1 MKLTSQ
7 IQGKNY
13 QFKDLKDLFAKA
25 NEERSGDTLAGL
37 GAMSAQER
45 VAAKRVLAEITL
57 EQIRDNPLI
66 SPEND
71 EVSLIIEQQV
81 NERLYSQVKGWT
93 VAQLREW
100 ILSETTS
107 GTDILRVSRG
117 LTSEM
122 IAAVTKLMSNLDLVY
137 GAKKVEVI
145 TRCNTSI
152 GYRGTLS
159 SRLQPNHPTDSV
171 EGMLAS
177 LRDGLSFGVG
187 DAVVG
192 INPVDDSTENVK
204 RLMNESHDFL
214 TKHNVPTQNCVL
226 AHVTTQMRAIEQG
239 ARVDLI
245 FQSIAGTEEANR
257 SFGINAKLLDEAYQ
271 MMQTAGMSPGPNLLY
286 FETGQGTELSANA
299 NFGVDQMTLESR
311 KYGFVKRWNP
321 FLVNTVVGF
330 IGSEYLYDAKQVT
343 RAGLEDHF
351 MGKMHGLSMGVDACY
366 TNHIQADQND
376 MENLAVLLVTAGVNF
391 IIAVPMGDDCMLN
404 YQSLSFHDVATLRE
418 THSRKTST
426 EFDKWLNNVGI
437 LTDGKLVYP
446 AGDPTFLI

>member
-7 IQGKNY
+7 IQGQNY
-13 QFKDLKDLFAKA
+13 GFKDLKDLFAKA

-37 GAMSAQER
+37 GAVSAQER
-45 VAAKRVLAEITL
+45 VAAKRVLADITL
-57 EQIRDNPLI
+57 EQIRENPLL
-66 SPEND
+66 PAEND
-71 EVSLIIEQQV
+71 EVSLIIEEQV
-81 NERLYSQVKGWT
+81 NERLYTQVKGWT

-100 ILSETTS
+100 ILSEGTN

-145 TRCNTSI
+145 TRCHTSI
-152 GYRGTLS
+152 GHRGTLS

-171 EGMLAS
+171 DGMLAS

-187 DAVVG
+187 DALIG
-192 INPVDDSTENVK
+192 INPVDDSTENVL

-239 ARVDLI
+239 ARADLI
-245 FQSIAGTEEANR
+245 FQSIAGTEVANR

-271 MMQTAGMSPGPNLLY
+271 MIQTEGMSPGPNLLY

-311 KYGFVKRWNP
+311 KYGFAKRWNP

-351 MGKMHGLSMGVDACY
+351 MGKMHGLPMGVDVCY

-376 MENLAVLLVTAGVNF
+376 MENLAILLVTAGVNF

-418 THSRKTST
+418 THNRQTSA
-426 EFDKWLNNVGI
+426 EFDKWLNDVGV
-437 LTDGKLVYP
+437 LKDGKLVYP
-446 AGDPTFLI
+446 AGDPTFLV